1 MKFKSNDI
9 LYKNILI
16 IISSIIIF
24 LLILTYFLGYT
35 FNETSLLAFLF
46 IIFGLIV
53 LDIILYFSI
62 HFLNKIFMYIS
73 ENEIKKIKKNAETL
87 LINTN

>member
-16 IISSIIIF
+16 IINSIIIF
-24 LLILTYFLGYT
+24 LVILTYFLGYI

-53 LDIILYFSI
+53 LDYKLYFAI

-73 ENEIKKIKKNAETL
+73 ENEIKKERRNA
-87 LINTN
+87 IN

>member
-1 MKFKSNDI
+1 MKFKSNDT

-24 LLILTYFLGYT
+24 LVILTYFLGYT

-53 LDIILYFSI
+53 LDFILYFAI
-62 HFLNKIFMYIS
+62 HFLKKYSCIFLQMKL
-73 ENEIKKIKKNAETL
+73 KK
-87 LINTN
+87 